1 MTVVLTVSPEDV
13 SSITGWFSH
22 DLLIG
27 GGNRAAETG
36 ERFDVVNPATGG
48 VIASVASASVQ
59 DSLDA
64 VTAAGQAMTGWAR
77 LAPRVRAEVLRRA
90 FEIMTERAE
99 DLARLIVLENGK
111 SLVDARGEVSY
122 AAEFFRWY
130 SEEAVRLQGGIQRAP
145 NGANRIL
152 VTHQPI
158 GVSVLVTPWNFP
170 AAMATRK
177 IAPALAAGCAVVLKP
192 ASDTPL
198 TALAIGALLAE
209 AGVPDGVVNVLPS
222 RRSGQVVSAMLD
234 HAAVRKLSFTGSTE
248 VGRLLLAEA
257 ARTVVNCSMELG
269 GNAPFLVFADADLDS
284 ALDGAMVAKMRNG
297 GEACTAANRFYV
309 HSSIAAE
316 FGGRLAAR
324 MGELRMGDGLDES
337 VQLGPLI
344 NPEARSKVDQL
355 VTDAVRA
362 GATAL
367 TGGAVPSGAGFF
379 YPATVLAGVT
389 PGSPIL
395 REEIF
400 GPVAPIVTFETDED
414 AIRMANDTEYGLVS
428 YVYTRDLQRG
438 LSVSERLES
447 GMVGLN
453 RGLVSDPAAPFG
465 GFKQSGLGR
474 EGGHEGMLEFTE
486 SQYIAVAW

>member
-1 MTVVLTVSPEDV
+1 MPRPANGWTLRSPRSEPGWGPMRSRACGHAPPISGLTTSWRPSGCSSATDSASACTNARSSPGSTAWTIRWKSRPAWCSHLKPIVRRRTGSPQPGSRRRSWSPRPGPISSRSSRPRNSSSQTSTDHEPAGAPAAIEETESMTVVLTVSPEDV

-222 RRSGQVVSAMLD
+222 RSSGTVVSAMLHD
-234 HAAVRKLSFTGSTE
+234 PRVRKLSFTGSIE
-248 VGRLLLAEA
+248 V
-257 ARTVVNCSMELG
+257 
-269 GNAPFLVFADADLDS
+269 
-284 ALDGAMVAKMRNG
+284 
-297 GEACTAANRFYV
+297 
-309 HSSIAAE
+309 
-316 FGGRLAAR
+316 
-324 MGELRMGDGLDES
+324 
-337 VQLGPLI
+337 
-344 NPEARSKVDQL
+344 
-355 VTDAVRA
+355 
-362 GATAL
+362 L
-367 TGGAVPSGAGFF
+367 T
-379 YPATVLAGVT
+379 T
-389 PGSPIL
+389 
-395 REEIF
+395 
-400 GPVAPIVTFETDED
+400 
-414 AIRMANDTEYGLVS
+414 
-428 YVYTRDLQRG
+428 
-438 LSVSERLES
+438 
-447 GMVGLN
+447 
-453 RGLVSDPAAPFG
+453 
-465 GFKQSGLGR
+465 
-474 EGGHEGMLEFTE
+474 
-486 SQYIAVAW
+486 